1 MWEACGE
8 VDGESLGQAG
18 RGTRPGTQGWVHI
31 RMVIVAGGC
40 CADLIPLAAS
50 TGALLTLGRPQN
62 ATASL

>member
-8 VDGESLGQAG
+8 VDGECLGQAG
-18 RGTRPGTQGWVHI
+18 GGTRPGTQGWEHI